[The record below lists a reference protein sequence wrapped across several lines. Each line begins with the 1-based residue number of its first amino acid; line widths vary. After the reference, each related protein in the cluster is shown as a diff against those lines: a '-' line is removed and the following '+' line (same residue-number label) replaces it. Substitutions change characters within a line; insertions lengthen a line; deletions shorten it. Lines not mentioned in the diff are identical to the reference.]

1 MSKSIDVTYYST
13 PRHGY
18 LKVSGDDLRDLKI
31 SQSFSEFSYFD
42 EDNDVFYLE
51 EDRDASLFS
60 KRCELD
66 NVEIKVTDEDLDAEE
81 EADLIRCHNDALGG
95 DYGYY
100 GELEQNHNGLERF
113 FEDEED
119 YDEEDEEDEEDE

>member
-1 MSKSIDVTYYST
+1 MSESFDVVYIST

-18 LKVSGDDLRDLKI
+18 FKVNGDDLREVKI
-31 SQSFSEFSYFD
+31 SQSFSEYSFFD

-51 EDRDASLFS
+51 EDCDAPMFA

-66 NVEIKVTDEDLDAEE
+66 GVKLNISEEDYDSEQEE
-81 EADLIRCHNDALGG
+81 DLIRCHNDALGG

-100 GELEQNHNGLERF
+100 GELEQNHTGLESY
-113 FEDEED
+113 FEDES
-119 YDEEDEEDEEDE
+119 DEEDEEEVEE

>member
-1 MSKSIDVTYYST
+1 MSKSFDVVYIST

-18 LKVSGDDLRDLKI
+18 FKVNGDDLREIKI
-31 SQSFSEFSYFD
+31 SQSFSEYSYFD

-51 EDRDASLFS
+51 EDCDVSLFM

-66 NVEIKVTDEDLDAEE
+66 GIQVNVTDENYDSDQEE
-81 EADLIRCHNDALGG
+81 NLIRCHNDALGG

-100 GELEQNHNGLERF
+100 GELEQNHIGLESF
-113 FEDEED
+113 FEDESD
-119 YDEEDEEDEEDE
+119 NEDEEEVEE

>member
-1 MSKSIDVTYYST
+1 MSKSFDVVYIST

-18 LKVSGDDLRDLKI
+18 FKVNGDDLREIKI
-31 SQSFSEFSYFD
+31 SQSFSEYSYFD

-51 EDRDASLFS
+51 EDCDVSLFM

-66 NVEIKVTDEDLDAEE
+66 GIQVNVTDEDYDSDQEE
-81 EADLIRCHNDALGG
+81 NLIRCHNDALGG

-100 GELEQNHNGLERF
+100 GELEQNHIGLESF
-113 FEDEED
+113 FEDESD
-119 YDEEDEEDEEDE
+119 NEDEEEVEE

>member
-1 MSKSIDVTYYST
+1 MSKSFDVVYIST

-18 LKVSGDDLRDLKI
+18 FKVNGDDLREIKI
-31 SQSFSEFSYFD
+31 SQSFSEYSYFD

-51 EDRDASLFS
+51 EDCDVSLFM

-66 NVEIKVTDEDLDAEE
+66 GIQVNVTDEDYDSDQEE
-81 EADLIRCHNDALGG
+81 NLIRCHNDALGG

-100 GELEQNHNGLERF
+100 GELEQNHIGLESF
-113 FEDEED
+113 FEDES
-119 YDEEDEEDEEDE
+119 DEEDEEEVEE

>member
-1 MSKSIDVTYYST
+1 MSESFDVVYIST

-18 LKVSGDDLRDLKI
+18 FKVNGDDLREVKI
-31 SQSFSEFSYFD
+31 SQSFSEYSFFD

-51 EDRDASLFS
+51 EDCDAPMFA

-66 NVEIKVTDEDLDAEE
+66 GVKLNISEEDYDSEQEE
-81 EADLIRCHNDALGG
+81 DLIRCHNDALGG

-100 GELEQNHNGLERF
+100 GELEQNITGLESF
-113 FEDEED
+113 FEDESD
-119 YDEEDEEDEEDE
+119 DCEEDEE

>member
-1 MSKSIDVTYYST
+1 MSESFDVVYIST

-18 LKVSGDDLRDLKI
+18 FKVNGDDLREVKI
-31 SQSFSEFSYFD
+31 SQSFSEYSFFD

-51 EDRDASLFS
+51 EDCDAPMFA

-66 NVEIKVTDEDLDAEE
+66 GVKLNISEEDYDSEQEE
-81 EADLIRCHNDALGG
+81 DLIRCHNDALGG

-100 GELEQNHNGLERF
+100 GELEQNHTGLESF
-113 FEDEED
+113 FEDES
-119 YDEEDEEDEEDE
+119 DEEDEEEIEE

>member
-1 MSKSIDVTYYST
+1 MSKSFDVVYIST

-18 LKVSGDDLRDLKI
+18 FKVNGDDLREIKI
-31 SQSFSEFSYFD
+31 SQSFSEYSYFD

-51 EDRDASLFS
+51 EDCDVSLFM

-66 NVEIKVTDEDLDAEE
+66 GIQVNVTDENYDSDQEE
-81 EADLIRCHNDALGG
+81 NLIRCHNDALGG

-100 GELEQNHNGLERF
+100 GELEQNHTGLESF
-113 FEDEED
+113 FEDES
-119 YDEEDEEDEEDE
+119 DEEDEEEVEE

>member
-1 MSKSIDVTYYST
+1 MSESFDVVYIST

-18 LKVSGDDLRDLKI
+18 FKVNGDDLREVKI
-31 SQSFSEFSYFD
+31 SQSFSEYSFFD

-51 EDRDASLFS
+51 EDCDAPMFA

-66 NVEIKVTDEDLDAEE
+66 GVKLNISEEDYDSEQEE
-81 EADLIRCHNDALGG
+81 DLIRCHNDALGG

-100 GELEQNHNGLERF
+100 GELEQNITGLESY
-113 FEDEED
+113 FEDD
-119 YDEEDEEDEEDE
+119 SDEEDEEEIEE

>member
-1 MSKSIDVTYYST
+1 MSESFDVVYIST

-18 LKVSGDDLRDLKI
+18 FKVNGDDLREVKI
-31 SQSFSEFSYFD
+31 SQSFSEYSFFD

-51 EDRDASLFS
+51 EDCDAPMFA

-66 NVEIKVTDEDLDAEE
+66 GVKLNISEEDYDSEQEE
-81 EADLIRCHNDALGG
+81 DLIRCHNDALGG

-100 GELEQNHNGLERF
+100 GELEQNITGLESF
-113 FEDEED
+113 FEDESND
-119 YDEEDEEDEEDE
+119 CEEDEEDEE

>member
-1 MSKSIDVTYYST
+1 MSKSFDVVYIST

-18 LKVSGDDLRDLKI
+18 FKVNGDDLREIKI
-31 SQSFSEFSYFD
+31 SQSFSEYSYFD

-51 EDRDASLFS
+51 EDCDAPLFA

-66 NVEIKVTDEDLDAEE
+66 GVELNVTDEDYDSEQEE
-81 EADLIRCHNDALGG
+81 NLIRCHNDALGG

-100 GELEQNHNGLERF
+100 GELEQNHTGLESF
-113 FEDEED
+113 FEDES
-119 YDEEDEEDEEDE
+119 DEEDEEEVEE

>member
-1 MSKSIDVTYYST
+1 MSESFDVVYIST

-18 LKVSGDDLRDLKI
+18 FKVNGDDLREVKI
-31 SQSFSEFSYFD
+31 SQSFSEYSFFD

-51 EDRDASLFS
+51 EDCDAPLFS

-66 NVEIKVTDEDLDAEE
+66 GVKLNISEEDYDSEQEE
-81 EADLIRCHNDALGG
+81 DLIRCHNDALGG

-100 GELEQNHNGLERF
+100 GELEQNITGLESF
-113 FEDEED
+113 FEDESD
-119 YDEEDEEDEEDE
+119 DCEEDEEDEE

>member
-1 MSKSIDVTYYST
+1 MSKSFDVVYIST

-18 LKVSGDDLRDLKI
+18 FKVNGDDLREIKI
-31 SQSFSEFSYFD
+31 SQSFSEYSFFD

-51 EDRDASLFS
+51 EDCDASLFM

-66 NVEIKVTDEDLDAEE
+66 EIQVNVTEEDIDSEQEE
-81 EADLIRCHNDALGG
+81 TLIRCHNDALGG

-100 GELEQNHNGLERF
+100 GELEQNHTGLESF
-113 FEDEED
+113 FEDES
-119 YDEEDEEDEEDE
+119 DEEDEEEIEE